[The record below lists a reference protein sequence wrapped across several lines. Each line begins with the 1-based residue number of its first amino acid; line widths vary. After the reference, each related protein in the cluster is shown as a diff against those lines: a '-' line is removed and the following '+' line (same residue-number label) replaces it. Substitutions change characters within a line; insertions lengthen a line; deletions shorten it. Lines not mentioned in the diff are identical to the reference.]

1 MAFSL
6 SQKKNTAGERELA
19 VNISIWNQA
28 IPIELVCVGGWLTV
42 ETVKAIAIRD
52 LHKPSQISNVI

>member
-6 SQKKNTAGERELA
+6 SQKNTAGERELA
-19 VNISIWNQA
+19 VNISIWNQP

-42 ETVKAIAIRD
+42 EIVKAIAIGD